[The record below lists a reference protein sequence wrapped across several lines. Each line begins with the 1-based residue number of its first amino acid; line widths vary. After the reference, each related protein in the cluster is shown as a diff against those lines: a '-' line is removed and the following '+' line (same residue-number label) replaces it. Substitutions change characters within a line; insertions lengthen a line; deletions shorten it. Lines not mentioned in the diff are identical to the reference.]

1 MNMTKS
7 YDRTA
12 QRERTR
18 QAILE
23 GARQL
28 LSEGKTV
35 SVTAAAAVNGVSK
48 ATSYRYFSDAS
59 VLVAEAVLDVSVKPY
74 DAVVAGAQDL
84 RGKLKAICLYFLDLS
99 LENEAG
105 FRQFL
110 AAAMTEWRAGS
121 TTTARGGRR
130 VKMFRQALSEHDTG
144 LSRQQRDTLVRA
156 LSASTGLEAMIA
168 LTDVAG
174 ATQKQ
179 ARETTAFMV
188 DAIVDRTF
196 AKAN

>member
-1 MNMTKS
+1 MTKS
-7 YDRTA
+7 NDRSA

-28 LSEGKTV
+28 LSKGKTV
-35 SVTAAAAVNGVSK
+35 TVTAAAAENGVSK

-74 DAVVAGAQDL
+74 EAVVAGAQDL
-84 RGKLKAICLYFLDLS
+84 RGKLKAICLYYLDLS

-105 FRQFL
+105 FRQFM

-144 LSRQQRDTLVRA
+144 LSGNQSDTLVRA

-168 LTDVAG
+168 LIDVAG
-174 ATQKQ
+174 ATPQH

-188 DAIVDRTF
+188 DAIVDKMF
-196 AKAN
+196 AKAG

>member
-1 MNMTKS
+1 MTKS
-7 YDRTA
+7 HDRTA
-12 QRERTR
+12 QQERTR
-18 QAILE
+18 QAILD

-35 SVTAAAAVNGVSK
+35 TVTAAASRNGVSK

-59 VLVAEAVLDVSVKPY
+59 VLVSEAVIDVSVKPY
-74 DAVVAGAQDL
+74 EAVVADAPDL

-99 LENEAG
+99 LMNEPG
-105 FRQFL
+105 FRQFM

-121 TTTARGGRR
+121 TATKRGGRR
-130 VKMFRQALSEHDTG
+130 IKMFRQALAEHDTG
-144 LSRQQRDTLVRA
+144 LSREQCDTLVRA

-168 LTDVAG
+168 LIDVAG
-174 ATQKQ
+174 ATQQ
-179 ARETTAFMV
+179 EARETVAFMV

-196 AKAN
+196 EKAD

>member
-1 MNMTKS
+1 MTKS
-7 YDRTA
+7 HDRTA

-28 LSEGKTV
+28 LFEGKTV
-35 SVTAAAAVNGVSK
+35 TVTAAAAVKGVSK

-74 DAVVAGAQDL
+74 EEVVASAQDL
-84 RGKLKAICLYFLDLS
+84 RSKLRAICLYFLDLS

-121 TTTARGGRR
+121 TATARGGRR
-130 VKMFRQALSEHDTG
+130 VKMFRQALSEHETG
-144 LSRQQRDTLVRA
+144 LSKKQCDTLVRA
-156 LSASTGLEAMIA
+156 LSASTGLEAVIA
-168 LTDVAG
+168 LIDVAG

-179 ARETTAFMV
+179 ARETAAFMV

-196 AKAN
+196 EKTG

>member
-1 MNMTKS
+1 MTKPHN
-7 YDRTA
+7 RTA
-12 QRERTR
+12 QQERTR

-23 GARQL
+23 GARKL

-35 SVTAAAAVNGVSK
+35 TVTAAAAENGVSK

-74 DAVVAGAQDL
+74 EAVIADAQDL
-84 RGKLKAICLYFLDLS
+84 RSKLKAICLYYLDLS
-99 LENEAG
+99 LQNEAG

-110 AAAMTEWRAGS
+110 AAAMTGWRAGS
-121 TTTARGGRR
+121 TATARGGRR
-130 VKMFRQALSEHDTG
+130 IKMFRQALSEHDIE
-144 LSRQQRDTLVRA
+144 LSSEQSDTLVRA

-168 LTDVAG
+168 LIDVAG
-174 ATQKQ
+174 ATPQQ

-188 DAIVDRTF
+188 DAIIDRTF
-196 AKAN
+196 EKAC